1 MYAMST
7 IVEATVPAEQFALA
21 ETLSG
26 VPETEVRMVR
36 LVAHGADHVMPFLW
50 AGCED
55 TDRLNDALANDP
67 STESVDL
74 LADFDGECLF
84 RVEWATRVRV
94 LVSIVVEEGATI
106 LDASGQGD
114 TWHLQ
119 IFFPR
124 HDRVAETD
132 EFCEQ
137 YGIDLSLERVNRLS
151 EAAEYGHLG
160 LTERQ
165 YDTLV
170 NAYEAGY
177 YDVPRTVNQEELAE
191 HFDVSHQALSERLRR
206 AHETVITNALYHK
219 LHRRDHDVSP
229 RMRHEVDT

>member
-1 MYAMST
+1 MST

-21 ETLSG
+21 ETLET
-26 VPETEVRMVR
+26 VPGAEVRMVR
-36 LVAHGADHVMPFLW
+36 LVAHGAEHVMPFLW

-55 TDRLNDALANDP
+55 TERLHNALVNDP
-67 STESVDL
+67 TTEEVDA
-74 LADFDGECLF
+74 LADFDGESLF

-94 LVSIVVEEGATI
+94 LVSIIAEEDATI
-106 LDASGQGD
+106 LDASGRDD

-119 IFFPR
+119 IFFPE
-124 HDRVAETD
+124 HERVSETD
-132 EFCEQ
+132 EFCSE
-137 YGIDLSLERVNRLS
+137 YGIDLSLERINRLS

-165 YDTLV
+165 YETLCS
-170 NAYEAGY
+170 AYEAGY

-191 HFDVSHQALSERLRR
+191 YFDVSHQALSERLRR

-219 LHRRDHDVSP
+219 IHRRDHEVSP